1 MTSHA
6 TCSQR
11 RLFQKILTILFIS
24 GLALAHAA
32 EPYQKS
38 DLSIETRVEDL
49 LGRMTL
55 EEKIGQLRGGIAK
68 SVDDVV
74 KMVVED
80 HYGFVVFSEIRAG
93 GRAEAEEM
101 TRRFLTQVRGKSHL
115 KIEPVIVS
123 CGAHGKSVLVLV
135 AGNAR
140 SRCSHN
146 LQIRVGP
153 NNRNQPLKESTP
165 VK

>member
-11 RLFQKILTILFIS
+11 GLFQKILTILFIS

-68 SVDDVV
+68 SVDDAV

-93 GRAEAEEM
+93 GRGEAAEVA
-101 TRRFLTQVRGKSHL
+101 RRFLTQVRRKSHL
-115 KIEPVIVS
+115 KIEPVLVS
-123 CGAHGKSVLVLV
+123 CGAHGKSVPALV
-135 AGNAR
+135 AGNAVKMLARFANPRR
-140 SRCSHN
+140 SQQPQSSFE
-146 LQIRVGP
+146 
-153 NNRNQPLKESTP
+153 RNHPS
-165 VK
+165 

>member
-6 TCSQR
+6 TCLQR
-11 RLFQKILTILFIS
+11 GVFQKILTILFIC
-24 GLALAHAA
+24 GLAVAHTE
-32 EPYQKS
+32 EPYQKPN
-38 DLSIETRVEDL
+38 LSIETRVEDL

-55 EEKIGQLRGGIAK
+55 EKKIGQLRGGIAK
-68 SVDDVV
+68 SVDDAV

-93 GRAEAEEM
+93 GRAEAEEV

-123 CGAHGKSVLVLV
+123 CGAHGKSVVVLV

-140 SRCSHN
+140 SRCSHD

-153 NNRNQPLKESTP
+153 NNRNQPLRESIP

>member
-11 RLFQKILTILFIS
+11 GLFQKILTILFIS
-24 GLALAHAA
+24 GLDLAHAA

-68 SVDDVV
+68 SVDDAV

-93 GRAEAEEM
+93 GRAGAEEV
-101 TRRFLTQVRGKSHL
+101 TRRFLTQGAGSPTSRSNLSLFPAARMASPWWCSSLTTRGQDARTICKS
-115 KIEPVIVS
+115 
-123 CGAHGKSVLVLV
+123 ASVPTT
-135 AGNAR
+135 AI
-140 SRCSHN
+140 N
-146 LQIRVGP
+146 L
-153 NNRNQPLKESTP
+153 
-165 VK
+165 